1 MQSDRRS
8 DKELWRLVSQE
19 SDRSAFGQL
28 YRRTLHALMAAIY
41 KWSDDAA
48 EAEDILQEVFL
59 DLWDK
64 RGKIRIQN
72 EFFPYLYS
80 MARYKIFDRLRAKQL
95 SEKQVQ
101 AWIMV
106 MQEEAV
112 LTAAF
117 REEELESKEALVT
130 SELEQL
136 PARMKRVYMLSAQE
150 GKSIREISEELLVSP
165 YTVKNHLQKIRKRL
179 RTAALRLSS
188 TSAPG
193 TNTFQ
198 YLIMR

>member
-8 DKELWRLVSQE
+8 DKELWRLISRE
-19 SDRSAFGQL
+19 NDRPAFEQL

-41 KWSDDAA
+41 KWSEDAT

-59 DLWDK
+59 DLWEK
-64 RGKIRIQN
+64 RGRIKIHN
-72 EFFPYLYS
+72 EVFPYLYS
-80 MARYKIFDRLRAKQL
+80 MARYKIFDRLRARQLTDKQM
-95 SEKQVQ
+95 Q
-101 AWIMV
+101 AWTMV

-112 LTAAF
+112 FTAAF
-117 REEELESKEALVT
+117 REEELESQEALVT

-136 PARMKRVYMLSAQE
+136 PAQMKRVYFLSARE

-188 TSAPG
+188 
-193 TNTFQ
+193 F
-198 YLIMR
+198 LF

>member
-8 DKELWRLVSQE
+8 DKELWRLISQE
-19 SDRSAFGQL
+19 SDRPAFEQL

-41 KWSDDAA
+41 KWSDDAT

-72 EFFPYLYS
+72 EVFSYLYS
-80 MARYKIFDRLRAKQL
+80 MARYKIFDRLRARQL
-95 SEKQVQ
+95 TEKQIQ
-101 AWIMV
+101 AWVMV
-106 MQEEAV
+106 MQEEEV

-117 REEELESKEALVT
+117 REEELVSQEALVK

-136 PARMKRVYMLSAQE
+136 PAQMKRVYLLSARE

-179 RTAALRLSS
+179 RSAAMRLG
-188 TSAPG
+188 A
-193 TNTFQ
+193 TF
-198 YLIMR
+198 L

>member
-1 MQSDRRS
+1 MQSDRLS

-19 SDRSAFGQL
+19 DDRPAFERL
-28 YRRTLHALMAAIY
+28 YRRTMHALMAAIY

-59 DLWDK
+59 DLWEK
-64 RGKIRIQN
+64 RAKITIQN
-72 EFFPYLYS
+72 EVFSYLYS
-80 MARYKIFDRLRAKQL
+80 IVRYKIFDRLREKQL
-95 SEKQVQ
+95 TVKQVQ
-101 AWIMV
+101 AWTQL

-117 REEELESKEALVT
+117 REDELESQEALVT
-130 SELEQL
+130 SELAQL
-136 PARMKRVYMLSAQE
+136 PAQMKRVYLLSAEQ

-179 RTAALRLSS
+179 RSAALRLS
-188 TSAPG
+188 A
-193 TNTFQ
+193 FFF
-198 YLIMR
+198 

>member
-1 MQSDRRS
+1 MQPDRRS
-8 DKELWRLVSQE
+8 DKELWRMISLE
-19 SDRSAFGQL
+19 SDRDAFEQL

-59 DLWDK
+59 DLWEK
-64 RGKIRIQN
+64 RGNIKIQN
-72 EFFPYLYS
+72 EVFSYLYS
-80 MARYKIFDRLRAKQL
+80 MARFKIFDRLRAKQL

-101 AWIMV
+101 AWTML

-117 REEELESKEALVT
+117 REEELESQEALVT

-136 PARMKRVYMLSAQE
+136 PAQMKKVYLLSAQE

-179 RTAALRLSS
+179 RSAAIRLSS
-188 TSAPG
+188 L
-193 TNTFQ
+193 FV
-198 YLIMR
+198 